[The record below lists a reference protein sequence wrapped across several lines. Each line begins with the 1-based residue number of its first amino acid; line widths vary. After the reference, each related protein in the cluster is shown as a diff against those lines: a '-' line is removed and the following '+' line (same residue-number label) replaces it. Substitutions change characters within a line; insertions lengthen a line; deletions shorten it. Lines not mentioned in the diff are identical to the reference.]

1 VTLLGTGHDAG
12 ELVITITDAAKAK
25 LIEVRDDEPDADRLG
40 LRVEITD
47 DSGPDF
53 RYDLSFDVVT
63 KAALTDV
70 VRDHGGLKV
79 IIPADDVDR
88 LQGATLD
95 HECGGLVMR
104 NPNRPEPIQL
114 GALTIDDATAV
125 AVREVIDNEVNPALA
140 AHGGFITF
148 VGHDAAGK
156 AYVTMGG
163 GCHGCAMSRMTML
176 QGVEGMIT
184 GAVEG
189 VTRVIDATDHST
201 GENPY
206 YT

>member
-1 VTLLGTGHDAG
+1 MDVALTDTD
-12 ELVITITDAAKAK
+12 ELVLTITDAAKAK
-25 LIEVRDDEPDADRLG
+25 LIEVRDEEPDADRLG

-47 DSGPDF
+47 DTGPDY
-53 RYDLSFDVVT
+53 RYDLSFETVT

-70 VRDHGGLKV
+70 IRDHDGLKV
-79 IIPADDVDR
+79 IVPAADVDR

-95 HECGGLVMR
+95 HELGGLVMR
-104 NPNRPEPIQL
+104 NPNRPQPIEI
-114 GALTIDDATAV
+114 GALTIDDATAA
-125 AVREVIDNEVNPALA
+125 AVREVIDAEVNPALA
-140 AHGGFITF
+140 VHGGFITF
-148 VGHDAAGK
+148 VGHDGEGK

-184 GAVEG
+184 GTVDG
-189 VTRVIDATDHST
+189 INRVVDATDHSA

>member
-1 VTLLGTGHDAG
+1 VALTDTQHDTG
-12 ELVITITDAAKAK
+12 ELVVSITDAAKAK
-25 LIEVRDDEPDADRLG
+25 LIEVRDDEPDAERLG
-40 LRVEITD
+40 LRIEIAD

-53 RYDLSFDVVT
+53 RYDLSFDIVT

-70 VRDHGGLKV
+70 IRDHSGLKV
-79 IIPADDVDR
+79 IIPAEHVDR

-95 HECGGLVMR
+95 HELGGLVMR
-104 NPNRPEPIQL
+104 NPNRPQPVAL
-114 GALTIDDATAV
+114 GALTIDDATAS
-125 AVREVIDNEVNPALA
+125 AIREVIDGEVNPALA

-148 VGHDAAGK
+148 VGHDGEGK

-184 GAVEG
+184 GTVDG
-189 VTRVIDATDHST
+189 VTKVVDATDHST

>member
-1 VTLLGTGHDAG
+1 VTLLGTGQDAG

-25 LIEVRDDEPDADRLG
+25 LVEVRDDEPDADRLG
-40 LRVEITD
+40 LRIEITD

-53 RYDLSFDVVT
+53 RYDLSFDVIT

-95 HECGGLVMR
+95 HEFGGLVMR
-104 NPNRPEPIQL
+104 NPNRPEPVQL
-114 GALTIDDATAV
+114 GALTIDDATAA
-125 AVREVIDNEVNPALA
+125 AVREVIDSEVNPALA

-148 VGHDAAGK
+148 VGHDEAGK

-184 GAVEG
+184 GTVEG
-189 VTRVIDATDHST
+189 ITRVVDATDHST

>member
-1 VTLLGTGHDAG
+1 VALIDTD
-12 ELVITITDAAKAK
+12 ELVLTITDAARAK
-25 LIEVRDDEPDADRLG
+25 LLEVRDDEPDAELLG
-40 LRVEITD
+40 LRVAIAD

-53 RYDLSFDVVT
+53 RYDLSFEVVT

-70 VRDHGGLKV
+70 IRDHDGLKV
-79 IIPADDVDR
+79 IVPAEDVER
-88 LQGATLD
+88 LHGATLD
-95 HECGGLVMR
+95 HELGGLVMR
-104 NPNRPEPIQL
+104 NPNRPQPLQL
-114 GALTIDDATAV
+114 GTLVIDDATAD
-125 AVREVIDNEVNPALA
+125 AVRAVIDDEVNPALA

-148 VGHDAAGK
+148 VGHDGEGK

-184 GAVEG
+184 GTVEG
-189 VTRVIDATDHST
+189 VSRVVDATDHST

-206 YT
+206 YS

>member
-1 VTLLGTGHDAG
+1 VALTDTEHEAG
-12 ELVITITDAAKAK
+12 ELVVTITDAARAR

-40 LRVEITD
+40 LRIEISD
-47 DSGPDF
+47 DGGPDF

-70 VRDHGGLKV
+70 IRDHGGLKV
-79 IIPADDVDR
+79 IIPADHVDR

-95 HECGGLVMR
+95 QELGGLVMR
-104 NPNRPEPIQL
+104 NPNRPQQVEL
-114 GALTIDDATAV
+114 GALTIDDDV
-125 AVREVIDNEVNPALA
+125 ALAIRTVIDSEVNPALA

-148 VGHDAAGK
+148 VGHDGEGK

-206 YT
+206 YA

>member
-1 VTLLGTGHDAG
+1 VALIDTD
-12 ELVITITDAAKAK
+12 ELVITITDAARAK
-25 LIEVRDDEPDADRLG
+25 LLEVRDEEPDADLLG
-40 LRVEITD
+40 LRVAVSD

-53 RYDLSFDVVT
+53 RYDLSFEVVT

-70 VRDHGGLKV
+70 IRDHDGLKV
-79 IIPADDVDR
+79 IVPAEDVER
-88 LQGATLD
+88 LHGATLD
-95 HECGGLVMR
+95 HELGGLVMR
-104 NPNRPEPIQL
+104 NPNRPEPLQL
-114 GALTIDDATAV
+114 GTLVIDDATAA
-125 AVREVIDNEVNPALA
+125 AVRAVIDDEVNPALA

-148 VGHDAAGK
+148 VGHDGEGK

-189 VTRVIDATDHST
+189 VTRVVDATDHST

-206 YT
+206 YS